1 MASVKDLEKQVDELR
16 RILEARGIAAPA
28 PAEQEGPPPDY
39 VPFGS
44 ARHAALLG
52 LVEVGEDDYVE
63 GLETFTSPTSEKT
76 FRLADEN
83 EPLRTYPAM
92 DPQKSAQIILRQ
104 KVNEL
109 EGGQPPTPEG
119 APAMWRPR

>member
-1 MASVKDLEKQVDELR
+1 MATTKELEKQLEELR
-16 RILEARGIAAPA
+16 RVLAQRGITAPESA
-28 PAEQEGPPPDY
+28 KKEGPPPDY
-39 VPFGS
+39 VEFGS

-63 GLETFTSPTSEKT
+63 GLETFTSPASQRT

-109 EGGQPPTPEG
+109 ESGAPPVPEG
-119 APAMWRPR
+119 APPIWRPS

>member
-1 MASVKDLEKQVDELR
+1 MATVKDLEKQVEELR

-28 PAEQEGPPPDY
+28 PTETGPAPDN
-39 VPFGS
+39 VEFGS

-52 LVEVGEDDYVE
+52 LVEVSEDDYVE
-63 GLETFTSPTSEKT
+63 GLETFTSPTSERT

-92 DPQKSAQIILRQ
+92 DPQKSARIILRQ

-109 EGGQPPTPEG
+109 EGGAPPVPEG
-119 APAMWRPR
+119 APAMWRPV